1 MKSKYNVSDAEREVL
16 EVLWE
21 QTEPIKQAQL
31 LTLLEERGR
40 EWKRQTLN
48 TFLSRL
54 EEKKLVIRANRMVS
68 AAYSEEDYN
77 ALQMQEAIDRMYGG
91 MLSNFVAAF
100 AIKNAISEEDAKELR
115 KLLDEKG

>member
-21 QTEPIKQAQL
+21 QTEPIKQAQFL
-31 LTLLEERGR
+31 ALLEERGK
-40 EWKRQTLN
+40 EWKRQTVN

-54 EEKKLVIRANRMVS
+54 EEKELVIRENRLVS

-77 ALQMQEAIDRMYGG
+77 TLQMQEAIDRMYGG
-91 MLSNFVAAF
+91 KLSNFVAAF
-100 AIKNAISEEDAKELR
+100 VKKSAISEEDAETLR
-115 KLLDEKG
+115 KILNEKG